1 MADPSLLPGDM
12 PSSGGIV
19 LGAAALGGWLWTIF
33 RKVKVDVNTD
43 KLFEQG
49 AKDRVELRERIKELE
64 IENKDLNKKMI
75 EMSGTS
81 GGASASAMQLQ
92 QRLLKLERTLRD
104 AEISRDQERLTV
116 EDAERTIDMLTI
128 HLVRLSFY
136 MDTLKGNLPENS
148 LLQDLV
154 IDLPEVLEDI
164 KRRQK
169 ETRNRAIAKPEEEE
183 TQT

>member
-1 MADPSLLPGDM
+1 
-12 PSSGGIV
+12 
-19 LGAAALGGWLWTIF
+19 
-33 RKVKVDVNTD
+33 
-43 KLFEQG
+43 
-49 AKDRVELRERIKELE
+49 
-64 IENKDLNKKMI
+64 MI